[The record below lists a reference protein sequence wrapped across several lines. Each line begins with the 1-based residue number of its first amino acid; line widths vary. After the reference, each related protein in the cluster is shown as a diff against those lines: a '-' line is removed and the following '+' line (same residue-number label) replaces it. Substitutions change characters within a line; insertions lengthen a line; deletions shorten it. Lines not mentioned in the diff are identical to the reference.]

1 MKHTVLVLFTLLMVL
16 SSSLR
21 AQDSLTVTPSR
32 LEAGKASI
40 YELSFV
46 TTDTLNADGQISV
59 TFPQGIDLSDLKIAS
74 SITINGGFKVRV
86 AGQQVFLTR
95 TGLGRV
101 ILPSEKV
108 AIKFGIVRNP
118 IQGDRPFSFQIE
130 FDHRTTQPVSI
141 SRRRK
146 QLNVVFKPKAK

>member
-21 AQDSLTVTPSR
+21 AQDSLTVTPSS

-86 AGQQVFLTR
+86 EDQKVFLTR

-101 ILPSEKV
+101 ILPNEKV
-108 AIKFGIVRNP
+108 SIKFGIVKNP
-118 IQGDRPFSFQIE
+118 VAVERPFSFQIE
-130 FDHRTTQPVSI
+130 FDHKTTQPVSP

-146 QLNVVFKPKAK
+146 QLNVVFKPRAK

>member
-1 MKHTVLVLFTLLMVL
+1 MKHTLLVPFILVIAL

-21 AQDSLTVTPSR
+21 GQDSLTVRPSS

-46 TTDTLNADGQISV
+46 TTDTLNANGQISI
-59 TFPQGIDLSDLKIAS
+59 TFPQGMDLSDLKIAS

-86 AGQQVFLTR
+86 EGQKVFLTR

-101 ILPSEKV
+101 ILPNEKV
-108 AIKFGIVRNP
+108 DIKFGIVRNP
-118 IQGDRPFSFQIE
+118 IQIDRPFSFQIE
-130 FDHRTTQPVSI
+130 FDHKTKQPVSI

-146 QLNVVFKPKAK
+146 QLNLIFKPKAE

>member
-1 MKHTVLVLFTLLMVL
+1 MKLILFVTVILLFVL
-16 SSSLR
+16 SSFASG
-21 AQDSLTVTPSR
+21 QDSLRVTPSN
-32 LEAGKASI
+32 LEAGSPSI

-86 AGQQVFLTR
+86 EEQQVFLTR

-101 ILPSEKV
+101 ILPNEKV

-130 FDHRTTQPVSI
+130 FDHKTTQPVSL

-146 QLNVVFKPKAK
+146 QLNVVFKAKAK